1 MRLILAAAALLTAV
15 GIPITVEAATFKCR
29 GFAFGYAELTCETA
43 EPARSVAGFCDV
55 MNRQG
60 GPFMWSRNDTDE
72 TKNRADTIN
81 AVGKRLC
88 GWGRR

>member
-1 MRLILAAAALLTAV
+1 MRAILLAMTLLIMAGLTPAN
-15 GIPITVEAATFKCR
+15 AATFKCR

-60 GPFMWSRNDTDE
+60 GPVMWSRNDTDE

-81 AVGKRLC
+81 AVGRRLC